1 MFPRRSR
8 QSRLR
13 AGGFSGAFAP
23 PKEAGGL
30 GGRKDRQCSHGLGG
44 FRPPLREASWCSE
57 LSLGGSDELARL
69 QEETVSLVLD

>member
-13 AGGFSGAFAP
+13 AGGFWGAFAP
-23 PKEAGGL
+23 PRKQGGWVAARTANVPMVW
-30 GGRKDRQCSHGLGG
+30 GA
-44 FRPPLREASWCSE
+44 FAPPLREASWCSE